1 MNTEETNAQIQGNS
15 NLTKGIVIGALLGAA
30 AALLFAPKS
39 GRELRSDLSE
49 KISATADKSKEIA
62 YITKDKVTDLANSVG
77 SGASQVMSS
86 VKEAAADVSG
96 TISEESTKVF
106 DKTKQLSHEAANE
119 VEKTAENATRDLKS

>member
-1 MNTEETNAQIQGNS
+1 MNKEETNAQIQGNS

-62 YITKDKVTDLANSVG
+62 NITKDKVTDLANSVG

-106 DKTKQLSHEAANE
+106 DKTKQLSHE